1 MSWLSAI
8 SSIFK
13 PATELIDNLHTS
25 DEERLKLKNELA
37 TIQQNLREKI
47 VEYEVELLKAK
58 RDIILSEARGTSWLQ
73 RNWRP
78 GMMVL
83 FAGMLLS
90 YWFGYVPPN
99 LSQATLDQLFGLL
112 KIGIGGYVVGRT
124 VEKAIKN
131 YKNDRTL

>member
-1 MSWLSAI
+1 M
-8 SSIFK
+8 
-13 PATELIDNLHTS
+13 
-25 DEERLKLKNELA
+25 
-37 TIQQNLREKI
+37 
-47 VEYEVELLKAK
+47 EYEVELLKAK
-58 RDIILSEARGTSWLQ
+58 REIILSEARGKSWLQ
-73 RNWRP
+73 SNWRP

-90 YWFGYVPPN
+90 YWFGYVPHN

-131 YKNDRTL
+131 YKNDQTL